1 MLGDISHCAM
11 PTAVEEAVEL
21 SRYVYVLVVMQSALS
36 VVRV

>member
-1 MLGDISHCAM
+1 M

-21 SRYVYVLVVMQSALS
+21 SRYACVLVVMPSGLS